1 MEPSETTEK
10 VMRLV
15 FVSSS
20 CTIDKY
26 GSRKIDGMETISDVD
41 FRVLLFLRMQL
52 AEIKSPFDIWI
63 IQPTFSVV
71 SNRPLIEDVSSYY
84 IML

>member
-1 MEPSETTEK
+1 
-10 VMRLV
+10 
-15 FVSSS
+15 
-20 CTIDKY
+20 
-26 GSRKIDGMETISDVD
+26 METISDVD

-71 SNRPLIEDVSSYY
+71 SDGSLIEK
-84 IML
+84 IQINTFEQIPPFTI